1 MLFQKFN
8 ELYPNYQTVSPR
20 ALSIYISEENDGEEN
35 CYYDHIEDRNKID
48 HFMKFDM
55 SELESLI
62 INNALNGA
70 SSVKFDAKI
79 YNCSLDEFNNALEN
93 IKTKMALVG
102 LEG

>member
-1 MLFQKFN
+1 
-8 ELYPNYQTVSPR
+8 
-20 ALSIYISEENDGEEN
+20 
-35 CYYDHIEDRNKID
+35 
-48 HFMKFDM
+48 M

-62 INNALNGA
+62 INNALNGV